1 MADPTTSLLQAD
13 EAVRKTL
20 DQLEALKAETRRQI
34 DASQSLSQTRDR
46 LEALILQTGDLARR
60 TGDAITQLVAAGGP
74 EVLAGQRRLEVLL
87 SQLADE
93 GRASARATD
102 AARAAA
108 AVASERAESA
118 ASAATHASN
127 DGRKAAGR
135 AGLAAAAA
143 ILTVVLASAVLVLQ
157 FPSVRSAVGL

>member
-60 TGDAITQLVAAGGP
+60 TGDAISQLVAAGGP
-74 EVLAGQRRLEVLL
+74 EVLAGQRRLESLMVQL
-87 SQLADE
+87 SDE
-93 GRASARATD
+93 GKGIAKATE

-108 AVASERAESA
+108 TNASERSELAV
-118 ASAATHASN
+118 SAATQAATLGRAAS
-127 DGRKAAGR
+127 GR
-135 AGLAAAAA
+135 AGIAAVAA
-143 ILTVVLASAVLVLQ
+143 ILAFVLAVAVLALQ
-157 FPSVRSAVGL
+157 VPAVRTAVGL